1 MKQKI
6 KLYFLYLFI
15 FFVLLFTNYF
25 DCRVGGII
33 LLSHQLQ
40 KLTLSLLYLIWSQNT
55 NNDICICD
63 AYCTSQINF
72 YPVRLQ

>member
-25 DCRVGGII
+25 ECRVGGII

-40 KLTLSLLYLIWSQNT
+40 KLTLSLLYLI
-55 NNDICICD
+55 
-63 AYCTSQINF
+63 
-72 YPVRLQ
+72 